1 MLRVG
6 IAGLG
11 FMGMIH
17 YLSYQ
22 KVRGAKVAAICEQT
36 RKRLSGDWRDI
47 KGNFGPAGE
56 QMDLSGIATYDD
68 LDAMLENPEIDM
80 VDITL
85 PPALHADIACKALR
99 KGKHVFCEKPMA
111 LKLSDC
117 SRMIAAAQKAK
128 RQLLVG
134 HVLPLLPEYAWARK
148 VIDDGRYGK
157 LLGGSFRRV
166 ISDPAWLK
174 HYWKAEVVGGP
185 MLDLHIHDAHL
196 IRLLFGMPI
205 AVSTT
210 GRSRGQL
217 AEYWSTQFRFKKNL
231 AVTATSGTID
241 QQGRPFDHGFE
252 IHLEKAT
259 LLFQF
264 AVIGDD
270 GKYLCPPTLLDH
282 RGKTKPAK
290 MPAGDPMMNAF
301 QAELKAVTE
310 SVRAGKKHPL
320 LGGDFARD
328 AIAICQAETKSLLQ
342 KKTIT
347 IK

>member
-56 QMDLSGIATYDD
+56 QMDLSGIAIYDD
-68 LDAMLENPEIDM
+68 LDAMLDNPEIDM

-85 PPALHADIACKALR
+85 PPALHADIACKSLR

-117 SRMIAAAQKAK
+117 SRMIAAAQKAQ
-128 RQLLVG
+128 RQLLIG

-231 AVTATSGTID
+231 AVTAMSGTIE

-270 GKYLCPPTLLDH
+270 GGYLCPPTLLDH
-282 RGKTKPAK
+282 RGKAKSVK

-310 SVRAGKKHPL
+310 SVRAGKKNTL
-320 LGGDFARD
+320 LGSDLARD

>member
-22 KVRGAKVAAICEQT
+22 KVRGAKVAAICEQD
-36 RKRLSGDWRDI
+36 RKRLTGDWRDI

-56 QMDLSGIATYDD
+56 QMDLSGIATYDK
-68 LDAMLENPEIDM
+68 LDAMLDDPAIDM

-111 LKLSDC
+111 LKPADC
-117 SRMIAAAQKAK
+117 RRMVAAAQKAK

-148 VIDDGRYGK
+148 VIEGGRYGK

-166 ISDPAWLK
+166 ISDPAWLR
-174 HYWKAEVVGGP
+174 HYWKADIVGGP
-185 MLDLHIHDAHL
+185 MLDLHIHDAHF
-196 IRLLFGMPI
+196 IRLLFGMPT

-217 AEYWSTQFRFKKNL
+217 AEYWTTQFRFKKNV
-231 AVTATSGTID
+231 AVTATSGTIE

-252 IHLEKAT
+252 IHLQKAT

-264 AVIGDD
+264 AVIGNDA
-270 GKYLCPPTLLDH
+270 KYLCPPTLLDD
-282 RGKTKPAK
+282 RGKAKPAK
-290 MPAGDPMMNAF
+290 MPAGDPMLNAF
-301 QAELKAVTE
+301 LAELQTVTQ
-310 SVRAGKKHPL
+310 SINSGKKNNV
-320 LGGDFARD
+320 LGGDLARD
-328 AIAICQAETKSLLQ
+328 AVAICQAQTKSLLQ
-342 KKTIT
+342 KKTIPL
-347 IK
+347 K

>member
-22 KVRGAKVAAICEQT
+22 KVRGAKIAAICEQT
-36 RKRLSGDWRDI
+36 RKRLTGDWRDI
-47 KGNFGPAGE
+47 QGNFGPAGK
-56 QMDLSGIATYDD
+56 QMDLSGVATYDD
-68 LDAMLENPEIDM
+68 LDAMLDDPKIDM
-80 VDITL
+80 IDITL

-111 LKLSDC
+111 LKLTDC
-117 SRMIAAAQKAK
+117 RRMVAAAQKAN

-157 LLGGSFRRV
+157 LLGGSFRRI

-174 HYWKAEVVGGP
+174 HYWKAEVIGGP
-185 MLDLHIHDAHL
+185 MLDLHIHDAHF
-196 IRLLFGMPI
+196 IRLLFGMPV
-205 AVSTT
+205 AVSTI
-210 GRSRGQL
+210 GRTRGQL
-217 AEYWSTQFRFKKNL
+217 AECWSTQFRFKRNL

-264 AVIGDD
+264 AVVGNDA
-270 GKYLCPPTLLDH
+270 KYLCQPTLLDDH
-282 RGKTKPAK
+282 GKAKAAK

-301 QAELKAVTE
+301 ESELKAVTQ
-310 SVRAGKKHPL
+310 SVRSGKKNPL
-320 LGGDFARD
+320 FSCDLARD
-328 AIAICQAETKSLLQ
+328 AIAICQAETRSLLQ
-342 KKTIT
+342 QKTISL
-347 IK
+347 K

>member
-22 KVRGAKVAAICEQT
+22 KVRGAKVAAICEQQ
-36 RKRLSGDWRDI
+36 RKRLTGDWRDI
-47 KGNFGPAGE
+47 KGNFGPPGR
-56 QMDLSGIATYDD
+56 QMDLTGVATYDE
-68 LDAMLENPEIDM
+68 LDAMLDDPAIDLI
-80 VDITL
+80 DITL
-85 PPALHADIACKALR
+85 PPALHADIACRALR

-117 SRMIAAAQKAK
+117 RRMVAAAQKAK

-148 VIDDGRYGK
+148 VIDAGRYGK

-166 ISDPAWLK
+166 ISDPAWLRN
-174 HYWKAEVVGGP
+174 YWKADVVGGP

-196 IRLLFGMPI
+196 IRLLFGMPTH
-205 AVSTT
+205 VSTN
-210 GRSRGQL
+210 GRTRGKL
-217 AEYWSTQFRFKKNL
+217 AEYWTTQFRFKKNL
-231 AVTATSGTID
+231 AVTATSGTIN

-264 AVIGDD
+264 AVIGDEA
-270 GKYLCPPTLLDH
+270 KYLCPPTILD
-282 RGKTKPAK
+282 GKGKAKLAK
-290 MPAGDPMMNAF
+290 MPDGDPMMNAF
-301 QAELKAVTE
+301 EAELKAVARSITTGNQNN
-310 SVRAGKKHPL
+310 V
-320 LGGDFARD
+320 LGGDLAGD
-328 AIAICQAETKSLLQ
+328 AIAICQAQTKSLLQ
-342 KKTIT
+342 GKTT
-347 IK
+347 ALK

>member
-36 RKRLSGDWRDI
+36 RKRLTGDWRDI
-47 KGNFGPAGE
+47 KGNFGPAGTR
-56 QMDLSGIATYDD
+56 MDLSGIATYDN
-68 LDAMLENPEIDM
+68 LDAMLEDPQIDM
-80 VDITL
+80 VDVTL

-111 LKLSDC
+111 LKLADC
-117 SRMIAAAQKAK
+117 RRMVAAAQKAN

-166 ISDPAWLK
+166 ISDPAWLRQ
-174 HYWKAEVVGGP
+174 YWKADVVGGP
-185 MLDLHIHDAHL
+185 MLDLHIHDAHF
-196 IRLLFGMPI
+196 IRLLFGMPT

-210 GRSRGQL
+210 GRTRGEL
-217 AEYWSTQFRFKKNL
+217 AEYWTTQFRFKKHY
-231 AVTATSGTID
+231 AVTATSGTIN
-241 QQGRPFDHGFE
+241 QQGRSFDHGFE

-264 AVIGDD
+264 AVIGDQA
-270 GKYLCPPTLLDH
+270 KYLCPPTILDD
-282 RGKTKPAK
+282 RGKAKPAK
-290 MPAGDPMMNAF
+290 MPEGDPMMNAF
-301 QAELKAVTE
+301 QAELKAVAQ
-310 SVRAGKKHPL
+310 SVTSGKKNKV
-320 LGGDFARD
+320 LGADLARD
-328 AIAICQAETKSLLQ
+328 AIAICQAQTKSLLQ
-342 KKTIT
+342 DKTASL
-347 IK
+347 K